1 MLIKRQPGEQ
11 NMSRLSVE
19 EKLQL
24 MSRIRSDNELNHLQM
39 NRREQLV
46 YGKKPLND
54 SPLQA
59 AQMNTE
65 EQENDSIFSL
75 SLKVRLFF
83 TILILFSI
91 LWMKFGNVSFG
102 DITYERIISS
112 LQNNAIDFEKY
123 ISYTDEEDVFK
134 EIIQD
139 W

>member
-46 YGKKPLND
+46 YGKKTLND

-75 SLKVRLFF
+75 SLKVRFF
-83 TILILFSI
+83 FSILILFSI
-91 LWMKFGNVSFG
+91 LWMKVGNASFG

-112 LQNNAIDFEKY
+112 LQNNAIDFENY
-123 ISYTDEEDVFK
+123 ISYTDVEDVFK

>member
-1 MLIKRQPGEQ
+1 
-11 NMSRLSVE
+11 MSRLSVE

-24 MSRIRSDNELNHLQM
+24 LSRIRSDNELNHLQM

-65 EQENDSIFSL
+65 EQENDSIFSM

-91 LWMKFGNVSFG
+91 LWMKFGN
-102 DITYERIISS
+102 
-112 LQNNAIDFEKY
+112 
-123 ISYTDEEDVFK
+123 
-134 EIIQD
+134 
-139 W
+139 

>member
-1 MLIKRQPGEQ
+1 MLIKRQPGVQ

-46 YGKKPLND
+46 YGKKTLND

-75 SLKVRLFF
+75 SLKVRFF
-83 TILILFSI
+83 FSILILFSI
-91 LWMKFGNVSFG
+91 LWMKFGNASFG

-112 LQNNAIDFEKY
+112 LQNNAIDFENY
-123 ISYTDEEDVFK
+123 ISYTDVEDVFK

>member
-1 MLIKRQPGEQ
+1 
-11 NMSRLSVE
+11 MSRLSVE

-46 YGKKPLND
+46 YGKKTLND

-75 SLKVRLFF
+75 SLKVRFF
-83 TILILFSI
+83 FSILILFSI
-91 LWMKFGNVSFG
+91 LWMKFGNASIG

-112 LQNNAIDFEKY
+112 LQNNAIDFENY
-123 ISYTDEEDVFK
+123 ISYTDVEDVFK

>member
-1 MLIKRQPGEQ
+1 
-11 NMSRLSVE
+11 MSRLSVE

-46 YGKKPLND
+46 YGKKTLND

-75 SLKVRLFF
+75 SLKVRFF
-83 TILILFSI
+83 FSILILFSI
-91 LWMKFGNVSFG
+91 LWMKFGIASFG

-112 LQNNAIDFEKY
+112 LQNNAIDFENY
-123 ISYTDEEDVFK
+123 ISYTDVEDVFK